1 MWSLYRFFHKKQYL
15 CPVCGKHHFMERG
28 AYEICP
34 VCGWE
39 DDPVQRREPDF
50 EGGANE
56 LSLNRYK
63 ARYEEGLHEQE

>member
-1 MWSLYRFFHKKQYL
+1 MSRLYRFFHKKQYI
-15 CPVCGKHHFMERG
+15 CPVCGRHHFMERN

-56 LSLNRYK
+56 LSLNQYRSRYQ
-63 ARYEEGLHEQE
+63 EELHE